1 MAVGGGAATA
11 SARFGKALVMAV
23 ATETANGPSP
33 WLKCDYEGVKEVG
46 RSTARLRLQVMT
58 RRLAGE
64 GATRRRL
71 AQQQWR
77 KATLLLRA
85 RKEAEAR

>member
-11 SARFGKALVMAV
+11 SSRSGEAPVMA
-23 ATETANGPSP
+23 AAMETANGPSP

-46 RSTARLRLQVMT
+46 RSTARLRLQAMA

-64 GATRRRL
+64 GAAQRRL

-77 KATLLLRA
+77 RHGAGSRA
-85 RKEAEAR
+85 LE